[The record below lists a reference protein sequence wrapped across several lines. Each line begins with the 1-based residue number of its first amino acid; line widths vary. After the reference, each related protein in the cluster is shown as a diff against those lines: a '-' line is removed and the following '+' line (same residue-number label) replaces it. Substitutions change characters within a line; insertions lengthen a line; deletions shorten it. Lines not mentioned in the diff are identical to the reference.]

1 MQWASLPAPLWVRW
15 LGVGLGLM
23 TVPAAY
29 WLFSA
34 LGRNVS
40 ETVLTKQQHELVTHG
55 PYHWIR
61 HPLYATGITL
71 ILAVGLMAANW
82 FILLLGVVA
91 LAAVRLAVIPMEE
104 RALLAKFGN
113 DYRDYIQ
120 RTGGMSPRVF
130 GGR

>member
-1 MQWASLPAPLWVRW
+1 
-15 LGVGLGLM
+15 M